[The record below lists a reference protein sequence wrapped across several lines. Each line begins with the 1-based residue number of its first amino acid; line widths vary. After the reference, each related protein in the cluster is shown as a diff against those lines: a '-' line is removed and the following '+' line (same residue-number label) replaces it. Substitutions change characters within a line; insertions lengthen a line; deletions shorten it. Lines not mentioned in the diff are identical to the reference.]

1 MLTYKPIRTL
11 LTVAVC
17 TLAVTVT
24 VPRAGAADD
33 TFKRSAELGKRTAKT
48 SEDVNRYIAQLDKT
62 EHMLSSVSQADGK
75 DLKKRYESFS
85 GDIKKLEDAQ
95 KHATSDINEMK
106 TTGAEYFSAWETSIT
121 QISDPQLR
129 QASTERRTKVMKD
142 HDDLAVSLSDV
153 GSQLEPFMTNLRD
166 IKAFLGTDLSPTNV
180 AKATDMIQKSQADV
194 QALKVKLAA
203 VETTLQQFVAE
214 APR

>member
-85 GDIKKLEDAQ
+85 GDIKTLEDAQ

>member
-1 MLTYKPIRTL
+1 VLTYQPIRTL
-11 LTVAVC
+11 LTAAVC
-17 TLAVTVT
+17 SLAVTFAVT
-24 VPRAGAADD
+24 HAGAADD

-48 SEDVNRYIAQLDKT
+48 SEDVNRYITQLDRT
-62 EHMLSSVSQADGK
+62 ERTLSSLSQAGGK
-75 DLKKRYESFS
+75 DLKKQYESFS
-85 GDIKKLEDAQ
+85 EDIKKLEDAQ
-95 KHATSDINEMK
+95 KHTTSDINEMK
-106 TTGAEYFSAWETSIT
+106 STGAEYFVSWETSIA

-142 HDDLAVSLSDV
+142 HDDLAVSLSDI
-153 GSQLEPFMTNLRD
+153 GSQLERFMTSLRD

-180 AKATDMIQKSQADV
+180 AKASDMIQKSQADA

-203 VETTLQQFVAE
+203 VETTLQQFLAE